1 MASTTTTICFFACE
15 EQREQ
20 KEYCSSDALLT
31 CCTFSKTIDRCSCYL
46 LLLYAPCLKKTPL
59 WTELSGVLLDLLAKE
74 EHSE

>member
-1 MASTTTTICFFACE
+1 MASTTTT
-15 EQREQ
+15 
-20 KEYCSSDALLT
+20 
-31 CCTFSKTIDRCSCYL
+31 SKTIDRCSCYL